1 MYLMCC
7 LKCVNFNP
15 DYALR
20 TKLVWVNH
28 QHKYQKCKYID
39 VCPCLY
45 SIDEETLQSLMKKE
59 VSRNDLIDIEKR
71 KWLVEENKSSN
82 FSIKEE
88 RKEELY
94 TYLKKLPFNE
104 NLLENIGNG
113 WKIEIKQDLNN

>member
-1 MYLMCC
+1 M
-7 LKCVNFNP
+7 
-15 DYALR
+15 
-20 TKLVWVNH
+20 
-28 QHKYQKCKYID
+28 
-39 VCPCLY
+39 CPCLY

-59 VSRNDLIDIEKR
+59 VSRNDFIDIEKR

-88 RKEELY
+88 RNEELY